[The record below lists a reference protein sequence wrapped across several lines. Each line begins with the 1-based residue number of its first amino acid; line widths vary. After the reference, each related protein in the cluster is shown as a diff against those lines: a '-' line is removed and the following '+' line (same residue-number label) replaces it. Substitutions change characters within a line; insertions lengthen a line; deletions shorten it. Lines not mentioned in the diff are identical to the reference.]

1 MAVLDHRNGSGITVD
16 GIELADRRAVSRAGD
31 LAVVRPETRWQRSYL
46 IRCILVDLAA
56 AVVAGSAAYLARWGL
71 TPKPEYLIA
80 VAGLPFVWVLSVA
93 LNRAYESR
101 FLGVGSEEFR
111 RVARAALSLTA
122 VVSFTAY
129 AFNIDFARRWILV
142 GLPVVAVLTLGNRYL
157 LRRWLHRQR
166 ARGAYLHRVVLVGH
180 ERPVLEMIR
189 RLGEE
194 RFHGLQVV
202 AACLPLPGQRPSLM
216 DHGVPVVGGFTSV
229 AEAVR
234 LTDADTVAVLA
245 SPDLG
250 PEQLRRLAWELEPT
264 GADLMVAP
272 SLVEVAGPRLSI
284 RPVSGLP
291 LLQVEQ
297 PSFSG
302 GRRLVKDSFDRSVAF
317 IAIVLLSPLLAGCA
331 LAVRLTS
338 KGPAIFKQQRIGRG
352 GAPFTMYKFRSMVV
366 DAEEQRAALLAQSDR
381 DGVLFKMA
389 RDPRITRVGAWL
401 RRYSLDELP
410 QLFNVALGSMSL
422 VGPRPPLPEEV
433 EQYGDDVRRRL
444 LVRPG
449 VTGLWQVS
457 GRSDLSWE
465 ESVRLDLRYVDNWSL
480 AADLL
485 ILWKTL
491 RAVVRG
497 SGAY

>member
-1 MAVLDHRNGSGITVD
+1 MAVLDHRNGAGITVD
-16 GIELADRRAVSRAGD
+16 GIDLSERRSATRSGD
-31 LAVVRPETRWQRSYL
+31 LSVVRPENRWQRKYVT
-46 IRCILVDLAA
+46 RCVIVDLTAASVA
-56 AVVAGSAAYLARWGL
+56 AVIASLARWGL
-71 TPKPEYLIA
+71 TIKPEYIA
-80 VAGLPFVWVLSVA
+80 VVLGLPLVWILSVA

-101 FLGVGSEEFR
+101 YLGVGSEEFR
-111 RVARAALSLTA
+111 RVGRAAVSLTA

-129 AFNIDFARRWILV
+129 AFNIDYARRWVLL
-142 GLPVVAVLTLGNRYL
+142 GLPLAAVLTLGNRYA
-157 LRRWLHRQR
+157 LRKWLHRQR
-166 ARGAYLHRVVLVGH
+166 AQGSYLHRVVLVGH

-189 RLGEE
+189 RLGEQ
-194 RFHGLQVV
+194 RFHGLHVV
-202 AACLPLPGQRPSLM
+202 AACLPLPGQRPALM
-216 DHGVPVVGGFTSV
+216 DYGVPVVGGFTSV

-297 PSFSG
+297 PQFSG
-302 GRRLVKDSFDRSVAF
+302 GRRLVKDTFDKTLALLAVV
-317 IAIVLLSPLLAGCA
+317 VLAPLLAGVA
-331 LAVRLTS
+331 IAVRLSS
-338 KGPAIFKQQRIGRG
+338 KGPAIFKQERIGRG
-352 GAPFTMYKFRSMVV
+352 GAPFTMYKFRSMVI
-366 DAEEQRAALLAQSDR
+366 DAEAQRAALLAESDG
-381 DGVLFKMA
+381 DGVLFKMQ
-389 RDPRITRVGAWL
+389 RDPRITSVGAWL

-410 QLFNVALGSMSL
+410 QLFNVVLGSMSL

-480 AADLL
+480 AVDLQ